1 MPVFLPIKQDGN
13 GEQKLKELTQRV
25 LEVADRSGVL
35 TMEELQ
41 KVVAEMDYPDAEKL
55 QDVMAEFTG
64 IVETMPVR
72 TRSTNPAP

>member
-1 MPVFLPIKQDGN
+1 MAGQG
-13 GEQKLKELTQRV
+13 QR
-25 LEVADRSGVL
+25 GIL

-72 TRSTNPAP
+72 ERSANPAP

>member
-1 MPVFLPIKQDGN
+1 M
-13 GEQKLKELTQRV
+13 
-25 LEVADRSGVL
+25 ADRSGVL